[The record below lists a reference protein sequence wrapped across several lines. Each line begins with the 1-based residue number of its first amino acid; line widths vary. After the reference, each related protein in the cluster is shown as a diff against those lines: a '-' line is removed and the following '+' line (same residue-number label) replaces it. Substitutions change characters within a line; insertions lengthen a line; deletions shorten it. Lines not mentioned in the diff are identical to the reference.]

1 MSYEDA
7 VKKTMLNRELIK
19 DMVNQPPHYNQ
30 DKIECIDAIES
41 ATNGGFE
48 FYLQGVIIKYL
59 WRYRYKGKPVE
70 DLRKAEWYLQKLI
83 ELKIKED
90 KK

>member
-83 ELKIKED
+83 ELKMKED

>member
-1 MSYEDA
+1 MKDEF
-7 VKKTMLNRELIK
+7 KMK

-30 DKIECIDAIES
+30 NKIECIDAIES
-41 ATNGGFE
+41 ATNSGFE

-83 ELKIKED
+83 ELKLEQEVKGNN
-90 KK
+90 